1 MPRTSRAQNPAVVII
16 QQFARRLLA
25 MYRAATMRNHL
36 IRLDRPP
43 RALRDR
49 RQRYE
54 RHAERDE
61 FHAPPGTIQIPF
73 FNRFP
78 GRGDLYWRN
87 DNMVTNGH
95 GPSREDEWNLVHF
108 RPSGPGTG
116 LPRTGYLRASVD
128 PEAGYLEE
136 QVRFGR
142 PMCNDRLVTAVP
154 RDRYTHGAPLRFN

>member
-54 RHAERDE
+54 RHAERAE
-61 FHAPPGTIQIPF
+61 FHGPF
-73 FNRFP
+73 LAGSFNRFP

-95 GPSREDEWNLVHF
+95 GPSREGEWNFVQF
-108 RPSGPGTG
+108 RPNGRG
-116 LPRTGYLRASVD
+116 LFQEDGFIPASVD
-128 PEAGYLEE
+128 PEAGYYEHE
-136 QVRFGR
+136 VRFGN
-142 PMCNDRLVTAVP
+142 PLVWSQN
-154 RDRYTHGAPLRFN
+154 R